1 MDCFG
6 VFLFV
11 SHNSPLII
19 GENQLCN
26 SVRDAKKT
34 TGKKGFVLA
43 NYTDKKKIVPL
54 KPANAVNFYMQ
65 KSFDSTCII
74 SIYFNR
80 FRHIPLIV
88 QRNCICHQLFTYYF
102 SAMTEICLKVK
113 AIHDRI
119 CKSQLFPSCELVHGL
134 YKLLIVLLWFTKY
147 MYSHYLNAY
156 PVFTSQNTQWLFLQ
170 IIKHCQS
177 FIQTV
182 FSCQLKNNLNR

>member
-1 MDCFG
+1 MGF
-6 VFLFV
+6 FLFV

-19 GENQLCN
+19 GENQSCN

-43 NYTDKKKIVPL
+43 NYTDQKKIVWL
-54 KPANAVNFYMQ
+54 KPANAVYFYMQ
-65 KSFDSTCII
+65 KYFDSTCII

-88 QRNCICHQLFTYYF
+88 KRNCICHQLFTYQF
-102 SAMTEICLKVK
+102 SALTEICLKVK

-147 MYSHYLNAY
+147 MYLHYLNTY

-182 FSCQLKNNLNR
+182 LSCQLKNNLNR